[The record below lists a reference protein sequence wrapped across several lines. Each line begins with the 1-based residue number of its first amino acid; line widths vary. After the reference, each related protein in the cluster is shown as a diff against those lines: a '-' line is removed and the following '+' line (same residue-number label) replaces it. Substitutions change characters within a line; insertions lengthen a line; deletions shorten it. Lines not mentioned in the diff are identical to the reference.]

1 LNLPV
6 APHGF
11 KESGASFVWAKIF
24 VWAWMLVIMV
34 AAVVM
39 ALYSVP

>member
-1 LNLPV
+1 MSRRDWALV
-6 APHGF
+6 
-11 KESGASFVWAKIF
+11 FVW
-24 VWAWMLVIMV
+24 VWMLVILG